1 MGRAEAWVEVG
12 ETNVT
17 GPPCWTTAWRGRH
30 NAPMTK
36 RKRNPLLTVAG
47 RAGTAAVRGLVPV
60 ITTTAAA
67 GALAGVVALPLGKYI
82 KSLDSVY

>member
-1 MGRAEAWVEVG
+1 MAG
-12 ETNVT
+12 ETKVT
-17 GPPCWTTAWRGRH
+17 DPPCWTTVREERH

-47 RAGTAAVRGLVPV
+47 RAGTTAVRGLVPV

-67 GALAGVVALPLGKYI
+67 GALAGVVALPLGRYI

>member
-1 MGRAEAWVEVG
+1 MGD
-12 ETNVT
+12 ETKVT
-17 GPPCWTTAWRGRH
+17 GPPCWTTAREQRH

-36 RKRNPLLTVAG
+36 RKRNPLLTGAG
-47 RAGTAAVRGLVPV
+47 RAGTAAVRSLVPV

>member
-1 MGRAEAWVEVG
+1 
-12 ETNVT
+12 
-17 GPPCWTTAWRGRH
+17 
-30 NAPMTK
+30 MTK